1 VLQVALAAVATEQ
14 VLQAQMLEQVPQ
26 TQVAAVAAE
35 RHWMIYQPQV
45 AAPASSLCGIA
56 SLNFSTGEANETI
69 DSGHCCGTDLDGLRY
84 KPRRL
89 LQRHRCA

>member
-45 AAPASSLCGIA
+45 VVPVSW
-56 SLNFSTGEANETI
+56 
-69 DSGHCCGTDLDGLRY
+69 
-84 KPRRL
+84 
-89 LQRHRCA
+89 